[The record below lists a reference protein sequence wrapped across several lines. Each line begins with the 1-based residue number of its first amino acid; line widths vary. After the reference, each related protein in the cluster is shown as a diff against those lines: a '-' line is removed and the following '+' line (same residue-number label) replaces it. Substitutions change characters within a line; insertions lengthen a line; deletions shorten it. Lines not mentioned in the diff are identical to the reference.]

1 MIDIKQWEGYFFG
14 ISMNRVATANFS
26 YKLKMLVQPAPV
38 EVEEKQPDGTVIKK
52 LVEQEP
58 KEIISDEIF
67 SNIRVEKAAH
77 GYIIFE
83 LTDPDLFNDKTN
95 PVLE

>member
-1 MIDIKQWEGYFFG
+1 
-14 ISMNRVATANFS
+14 
-26 YKLKMLVQPAPV
+26 MLVQPAPS